1 MEILVLISKNE
12 RQYEYYL
19 NDQAPFEFDE
29 NIAFL
34 KKGALWYLKIE
45 DKMYDLKI
53 ERQLSLAPEGCFYEI
68 RIETYYRDFK
78 KYIMGKD
85 QTILAFNHE
94 KSTIITRGKRLVI
107 IKDERVLSRHNDLF
121 INGQRVNDALLK
133 EGDRLRFNDTLII
146 SFDRYYLI
154 KTSLDTNIKKE
165 EIVTVKN
172 VRNHLK
178 RSFFEDL
185 FFEDERLV
193 LKLDNYHEGTKP
205 SLFFAFLSSFL
216 MALGMSAV
224 AFINVYLS
232 LEKAY
237 SLLEVLSL
245 ILMPLM
251 MLVMALLNPLFQ
263 YLQYRLKTKKELKLY
278 DEAMIIRIHDL
289 KNRMALKKARY
300 EQYLEPYLLTSY
312 PHVNYRFIKSPSFM
326 ALPLAFDL
334 QKNLLTFDREFEKTT
349 LKMEKEIVSIQ
360 DVQNPLFML
369 DLKKYR
375 MIRILTSDKNSWI
388 FRIILYVLRFQR
400 SDTFKMVTVAFKVE
414 ELFKEASFYYDDQK
428 RLSFKTSQ
436 ELNKLK
442 DEPYFIIFSDQEI
455 AVDLLKKNMTA
466 FIFNSGSYEDLL
478 IDDQKGLIKKGLKE
492 REVEFIKSP
501 DYKKEV
507 AAIIENEGLLKRS
520 ANKLEL
526 LNYEA
531 KEEGIVAV
539 FGDDTKGHI
548 IKYDIT
554 EDGIGPHALV
564 GGSTGSGKSEWLIS
578 FILSLALGQDPD
590 TLRFVLIDF
599 KGNSLSQALSY
610 QNKELPHME
619 LCLDNID
626 AKIFKR
632 YMYVLRLELIR
643 REKLFS
649 KIGKAIKESVM
660 DLKAYRR
667 AQKLC
672 PEFENIPY
680 LLFIVDEFAE
690 LKKSNPSFIKDLVSL
705 ARVGRSLGIMMVL
718 ATQNPQSAVDDE
730 IMSNVSYKV
739 ALKFKN
745 TYDLRQFLGKSEIN
759 ASFSKG
765 GFYLSFDDELIRGQA
780 YYSGAYVSNKKGAKV
795 KLLNDDLKVLK
806 SQSFIDE
813 NTTTK
818 REVLTK
824 KIIDKYKDYL
834 KEELFSK
841 RPQREN
847 LSTLLEK
854 YDAKAPLL
862 GEYDAY
868 QKGEV
873 GPKYLRAKNYL
884 VIVLKKTWRK
894 ELAEV
899 LLMQDKAH
907 YLYLGR
913 DFHNLEVEK
922 IEKDDLWHLFY
933 RDPKAFLIIED
944 INHLLQDEKIYQL
957 FKEKLTGSKIKLLA
971 FNETRNSDS
980 YRLNSLFDEIID
992 LSSPTKEEMLLRFGQ
1007 YDELAE
1013 DMYVLKGHSLLPF
1026 YLAKGD
1032 KKIKKREKDLLI
1044 HLPETFR
1051 AHLKGDELFLGYE
1064 KIGREA
1070 VFIPLKER
1078 VQIYAV
1084 KRSVLDDFKE
1094 VLGLYEASYA
1104 LFENEI
1110 ARDIDYLI
1118 FIGEGFEKQFVF
1130 KDRTMLNKD
1139 ELYLYDIR
1147 KDRGSFVIWKK
1158 GYI

>member
-29 NIAFL
+29 YIAFL
-34 KKGALWYLKIE
+34 KKGALWYLKVE
-45 DKMYDLKI
+45 DKVYDLKT
-53 ERQLSLAPEGCFYEI
+53 ERQLSLAPKNCFYEI
-68 RIETYYRDFK
+68 KIETYYRDFK
-78 KYIMGKD
+78 KYIMAKD
-85 QTILAFNHE
+85 QTILAFDHE
-94 KSTIITRGKRLVI
+94 KSTIITRGKKLVI
-107 IKDERVLSRHNDLF
+107 IKDERVLSRQADLF
-121 INGQRVNDALLK
+121 INGKRVSDAHLK

-146 SFDRYYLI
+146 SFECYYLI
-154 KTSLDTNIKKE
+154 KTALDTNIKKE

-185 FFEDERLV
+185 FFEDEKLV
-193 LKLDNYHEGTKP
+193 LKLDNYHESTNP
-205 SLFFAFLSSFL
+205 SLFFTFLSSFL

-263 YLQYRLKTKKELKLY
+263 YLQYRFKTSKELKLY
-278 DEAMIIRIHDL
+278 DAEMIVRIQDL

-312 PHVNYRFIKSPSFM
+312 SHLKYRFIKSPSFM

-334 QKNLLTFDREFEKTT
+334 QKNLLTFEREFEKTT
-349 LKMEKEIVSIQ
+349 QKMEKEIAAIK
-360 DVQNPLFML
+360 DVQNPLFIL

-375 MIRILTSDKNSWI
+375 MIRILTSDKHSWI
-388 FRIILYVLRFQR
+388 FRIILYILRFQR
-400 SDTFKMVTVAFKVE
+400 SDSFKMVTVAFKVA
-414 ELFKEASFYYDDQK
+414 ELFKEASFYYDGQK

-436 ELNKLK
+436 ELKKLK
-442 DEPYFIIFSDQEI
+442 DEPYYLIFSDQEI
-455 AVDLLKKNMTA
+455 MVDALKKNMTA
-466 FIFNSGSYEDLL
+466 FIFNNGAYEDLL
-478 IDDQKGLIKKGLKE
+478 IDDQKGFIKKGLETRK
-492 REVEFIKSP
+492 VEFIKSP

-507 AAIIENEGLLKRS
+507 AAIIEKESLLKRNP
-520 ANKLEL
+520 NKLEL
-526 LNYEA
+526 LNYEP
-531 KEEGIVAV
+531 EDEGLVAI
-539 FGDDTKGHI
+539 FGEDTKGHI

-554 EDGIGPHALV
+554 EEGIGPHALV

-632 YMYVLRLELIR
+632 YMYVLRLELLR
-643 REKLFS
+643 RERLFS
-649 KIGKAIKESVM
+649 KIGKKIKESVM

-667 AQKLC
+667 FQKLC

-705 ARVGRSLGIMMVL
+705 ARIGRSLGIMMVL

-745 TYDLRQFLGKSEIN
+745 TYDLRHFLGKSEIKG
-759 ASFSKG
+759 SFSKG
-765 GFYLSFDDELIRGQA
+765 EFYLSFDDELIKGQA
-780 YYSGAYVSNKKGAKV
+780 YYSGAYVSKKKGAKV

-806 SQSFIDE
+806 SQTFIDE
-813 NTTTK
+813 NTMTK
-818 REVLTK
+818 REALTK
-824 KIIDKYKDYL
+824 KIIEQYKDYS
-834 KEELFSK
+834 KEELFPK
-841 RPQREN
+841 RPKREN
-847 LSTLLEK
+847 LSTLLKK
-854 YDAKAPLL
+854 YDGKDPLL

-884 VIVLKKTWRK
+884 VITSKKEWRK
-894 ELAEV
+894 ELVEV
-899 LLMQDKAH
+899 LLMQDKGS
-907 YLYLGR
+907 YLYLGK
-913 DFHNLEVEK
+913 DFLNQEVEK

-933 RDPKAFLIIED
+933 RDPKVFLIIED
-944 INHLLQDEKIYQL
+944 IDLLLQDEKIYQL
-957 FKEKLTGSKIKLLA
+957 FKERSRGSKVKLLA
-971 FNETRNSDS
+971 FNEARNSEN
-980 YRLNSLFDEIID
+980 YRLNSLFDELID

-1007 YDELAE
+1007 YDELKE
-1013 DMYVLKGHSLLPF
+1013 DMYVLKDRALVPF

-1032 KKIKKREKDLLI
+1032 KTIQKREKDLII
-1044 HLPETFR
+1044 HLPETFK

-1064 KIGREA
+1064 KIGRKA
-1070 VFIPLKER
+1070 MYISLKDR
-1078 VQIYAV
+1078 LQVCAL
-1084 KRSVLDDFKE
+1084 KKSCLDDFKE
-1094 VLGLYEASYA
+1094 ALGLYEASYV
-1104 LFENEI
+1104 LFKNDI
-1110 ARDIDYLI
+1110 AKDIDYLI

-1130 KDRTMLNKD
+1130 KDRVALDQN
-1139 ELYLYDIR
+1139 ELYLYDVR
-1147 KDRGSFVIWKK
+1147 KDNGSFVIWKRES
-1158 GYI
+1158 I